1 MNQSLNKILPNSIS
15 QKNQEDAK
23 TSHKEEI
30 REEKKKLNELLEPIQ
45 QWTTLEVNQD
55 EAMHLDMKQM
65 PLSQG
70 DRQDMTADFMDSP
83 KINTEVI

>member
-1 MNQSLNKILPNSIS
+1 
-15 QKNQEDAK
+15 
-23 TSHKEEI
+23 
-30 REEKKKLNELLEPIQ
+30 
-45 QWTTLEVNQD
+45 
-55 EAMHLDMKQM
+55 MHLDMKQM

>member
-15 QKNQEDAK
+15 QKNQEGAE

-45 QWTTLEVNQD
+45 QWTTLEVN
-55 EAMHLDMKQM
+55 
-65 PLSQG
+65 
-70 DRQDMTADFMDSP
+70 
-83 KINTEVI
+83 